1 MTTAKSTSG
10 VLAEFATR
18 AFSPVVFERQPQSDA
33 REMRASKFYPCLDWK
48 ANVVGYLG
56 AVRRRV

>member
-10 VLAEFATR
+10 VLAEFATH
-18 AFSPVVFERQPQSDA
+18 AFSPVAFEQQPQSDA
-33 REMRASKFYPCLDWK
+33 REMRVSKFYLD
-48 ANVVGYLG
+48 